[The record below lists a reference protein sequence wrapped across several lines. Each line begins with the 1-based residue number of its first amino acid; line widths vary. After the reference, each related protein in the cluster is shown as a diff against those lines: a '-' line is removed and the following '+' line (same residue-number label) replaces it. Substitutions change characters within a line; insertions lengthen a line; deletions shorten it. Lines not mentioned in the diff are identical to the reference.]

1 MVRETVRNKA
11 KATSRGGGSS
21 QAKPPV
27 TASSHAS
34 SLSANNK
41 GQLDKIAEWIKCT
54 GGPDISHDDTDR
66 LCKGP
71 LADALRFMAEHMK
84 GRSNVEAQRV
94 AIDQMRQSS
103 RLRAQLSH
111 DSVFIE
117 TKSATSRLTSAQQEH
132 LTIKVEL
139 EDRMRSLSES
149 QREVDRL
156 QATAQTKR
164 LAINLLES
172 LNEKESKRMARI
184 RAATT
189 LIERLESNTPSH
201 NAHDTLVVDLPQVSP
216 ISTRVDST
224 KDVLAALHSYHIRS
238 ARFGSTP
245 RKTRRDAECNEANSR
260 ERLRTAIVSATGRS
274 EDDPRVVELFE
285 RFSQAAQRRAASY
298 LRYRS
303 PLPLNPERITSEGLD
318 AVSRRL
324 AEKEALLQRLS
335 DQSLELVHSCAGLIQ
350 HVSIFND
357 ITSPELCE
365 CLRKESSEAEGY
377 VDALRLSITGYADGN
392 VQDLQDGSVVLRRG
406 KAWQQSLVD
415 VRTNMVE
422 AHEKELLV
430 QNAVIFAPAQHP
442 NSGKLLESYFKSAR
456 DTEEQLTT
464 MLARKLEKSHTGD
477 TLQKEIERL
486 VKEVG
491 IVGVLSGSTG

>member
-1 MVRETVRNKA
+1 
-11 KATSRGGGSS
+11 
-21 QAKPPV
+21 
-27 TASSHAS
+27 
-34 SLSANNK
+34 
-41 GQLDKIAEWIKCT
+41 
-54 GGPDISHDDTDR
+54 
-66 LCKGP
+66 
-71 LADALRFMAEHMK
+71 MAEHMK

-94 AIDQMRQSS
+94 AID
-103 RLRAQLSH
+103 H
-111 DSVFIE
+111 
-117 TKSATSRLTSAQQEH
+117 AQQEH

-189 LIERLESNTPSH
+189 LIERL
-201 NAHDTLVVDLPQVSP
+201 
-216 ISTRVDST
+216 
-224 KDVLAALHSYHIRS
+224 DV
-238 ARFGSTP
+238 RFGSTP

-318 AVSRRL
+318 A
-324 AEKEALLQRLS
+324 AEKEASLQRLS

-392 VQDLQDGSVVLRRG
+392 VRDLQDGSVILRRG

-442 NSGKLLESYFKSAR
+442 NSGKLLESYRKSAR
-456 DTEEQLTT
+456 GTEEQLTT

-477 TLQKEIERL
+477 TLQTEIERL